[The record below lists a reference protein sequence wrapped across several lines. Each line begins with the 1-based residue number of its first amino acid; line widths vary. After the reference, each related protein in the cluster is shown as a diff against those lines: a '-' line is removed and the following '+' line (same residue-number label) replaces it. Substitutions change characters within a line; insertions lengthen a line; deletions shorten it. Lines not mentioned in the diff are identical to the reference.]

1 MLLTNLHIG
10 EEWGYMYLPLIRQ
23 YIFDGSKV
31 NNLNAARL
39 ITFPA
44 LNLSPIWDD
53 VKYRQEAK
61 RPR

>member
-1 MLLTNLHIG
+1 MPFGVSVINHYRQGGMPILLLTNLHIG

-39 ITFPA
+39 ITLTP
-44 LNLSPIWDD
+44 
-53 VKYRQEAK
+53 QG
-61 RPR
+61 